1 MQKKLNRKIFICTVI
16 ILVVLIIVAIFVFNQ
31 KIKKEINIAKDFIQI
46 LYDNNMVS
54 DDRDIEDIKFDI
66 SKQSDGVNDFYSI
79 TSKDFCVDLNEKERV
94 IGFNYNRN
102 NPLGDII
109 DAELA
114 RNIAEKYVSILVN
127 GDYKFKEEDNQESDV
142 TYYSYVFTKY
152 KGGFPF
158 YNDQIIIQVDKYSGY
173 LTRYTNIESQNKPE
187 KIEINVEKQDAGAI
201 AIESFNE
208 LNNDG
213 ELQEEDIYTAFCDN
227 EDKTKTEL
235 CYVVSVVGKDM
246 SDKEVKMKVFVSTKS
261 GEVINKIK
269 DNVTTS
275 AS

>member
-1 MQKKLNRKIFICTVI
+1 MQKKLKRKIFICTVI
-16 ILVVLIIVAIFVFNQ
+16 ILVVLIIVAIFIFNQ
-31 KIKKEINIAKDFIQI
+31 QIRKEINIAKDFIQI

-54 DDRDIEDIKFDI
+54 DDRDIDDIKFDI
-66 SKQSDGVNDFYSI
+66 SKQSDGENDFYSI
-79 TSKDFCVDLNEKERV
+79 TSKDFCVDLNEKGRV

-109 DAELA
+109 DADVA
-114 RNIAEKYVSILVN
+114 RNIAEKYVSILAS
-127 GDYKFKEEDNQESDV
+127 GDYKFKEEDNQESNV

-173 LTRYTNIESQNKPE
+173 LTRYTNVESQNKPE
-187 KIEINVEKQDAGAI
+187 KIEINIKKQDAESI
-201 AIESFNE
+201 ALNSFNK

-213 ELQEEDIYTAFCDN
+213 SVQEGEIYTAFCDN
-227 EDKTKTEL
+227 EDKTETEL

-261 GEVINKIK
+261 GKVINTLK
-269 DNVTTS
+269 DNVSTS